1 MKKLLNLII
10 RQIFPSFSCKKINK
24 GLKQKVESND
34 SQSNIPFM
42 NSVDQITIDSFREKY
57 FDTFET
63 KNKFEDKAK
72 TNVIGI
78 TIAITLIMGAS
89 SIITPIVNKYTFVF
103 MHWVSYFIMIA
114 AVLYL
119 LSAGIQAIKV
129 LFAENTMSFVGILD
143 LSADNEKKEKYDDCT
158 NRNINRNIIRNNIVF
173 SSYICIRNAIIC
185 MVVLL
190 IFAAIPVTYK
200 ENIDQRNAE
209 VNNSYI
215 SYNSGIV
222 LPENYDI
229 FEFNEIVM
237 QDKKSR
243 ELLEDGSLYNFVNM
257 TEKVF
262 MQYRCFGSNIIV
274 EKVFFFENIQDE

>member
-89 SIITPIVNKYTFVF
+89 SIITSIVNKYTFVF
-103 MHWVSYFIMIA
+103 MHWVEAY
-114 AVLYL
+114 
-119 LSAGIQAIKV
+119 
-129 LFAENTMSFVGILD
+129 
-143 LSADNEKKEKYDDCT
+143 
-158 NRNINRNIIRNNIVF
+158 
-173 SSYICIRNAIIC
+173 
-185 MVVLL
+185 
-190 IFAAIPVTYK
+190 P
-200 ENIDQRNAE
+200 
-209 VNNSYI
+209 
-215 SYNSGIV
+215 
-222 LPENYDI
+222 
-229 FEFNEIVM
+229 
-237 QDKKSR
+237 
-243 ELLEDGSLYNFVNM
+243 
-257 TEKVF
+257 
-262 MQYRCFGSNIIV
+262 
-274 EKVFFFENIQDE
+274 